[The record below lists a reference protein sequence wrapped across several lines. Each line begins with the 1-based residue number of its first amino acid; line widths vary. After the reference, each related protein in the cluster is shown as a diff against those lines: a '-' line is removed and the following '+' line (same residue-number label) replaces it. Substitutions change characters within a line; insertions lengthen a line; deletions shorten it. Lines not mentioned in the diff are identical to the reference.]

1 MTHHLV
7 QQLHFAR
14 SEFVRCLDGIS
25 DEDGVRR
32 IKPMN
37 CISWI
42 IGHLAYQENSY
53 WVLGGQNEEI
63 APGLYELVGYGRP
76 ASTPP
81 LEDMWEV
88 WKMVTKVSDEY
99 LISITPGILET
110 HLEWKGRQFQENVG
124 TLLLRNIYHYWF
136 HLGEAHAIRQQLG
149 HIDLP
154 EFVGDMTDARY
165 QCE

>member
-7 QQLHFAR
+7 RQLHFAR
-14 SEFVRCLDGIS
+14 SEFIRCLDGVS
-25 DEDGVRR
+25 NEDGVRR

-53 WVLGGQNEEI
+53 WVLGAQNKEI
-63 APGLYELVGYGRP
+63 APGLNTLVGYGQP

-81 LEDMWEV
+81 LEEMWEV
-88 WKMVTKVSDEY
+88 WELVTKVSDEY
-99 LISITPGILET
+99 LGSITPESLET
-110 HLEWKGRQFQENVG
+110 HLEWRGRQFQENVG

-136 HLGEAHAIRQQLG
+136 HLGEAHAIRQLLG
-149 HIDLP
+149 HTDLP
-154 EFVGDMTDARY
+154 EFVGDMTNVCY
-165 QCE
+165 QRE

>member
-14 SEFVRCLDGIS
+14 SEFVRCLDGVS
-25 DEDGVRR
+25 NEDGVRR
-32 IKPMN
+32 IQPMN

-53 WVLGGQNEEI
+53 WVLGGQNKEI
-63 APGLYELVGYGRP
+63 APGLYEMVGYGQP

-81 LEDMWEV
+81 LDEMWEV
-88 WKMVTKVSDEY
+88 WNMVTKASDDY
-99 LISITPGILET
+99 LDLITPEILET
-110 HLEWKGRQFQENVG
+110 HLEWRGRQFQENVG

-136 HLGEAHAIRQQLG
+136 HLGEAHAIRQLLG
-149 HIDLP
+149 HTELP
-154 EFVGDMTDARY
+154 EFVGDMTNAHYKR
-165 QCE
+165 E

>member
-7 QQLHFAR
+7 QQLHFVR

-99 LISITPGILET
+99 LISITPEILET

>member
-99 LISITPGILET
+99 LISITPEILET